1 MKRAL
6 SIIVLLA
13 VLCLQSCA
21 PLSAQGSEKVFD
33 AAIYTSDIENKV
45 SDLGWGGSFCYSG
58 KNYYPVEGFAVADD
72 SADSQILVSWS
83 GSMLLFGPTTYKS
96 DIIDNPL
103 YIYSPKAES
112 TLTYVCFRDDF
123 DYTAAKYDI
132 LGTSETITFS
142 DAMVLCGYYTT
153 DYSKENKIVMRLQE
167 NKNLV
172 FRINVFLD
180 DGVWYARPDNEN
192 SELCL
197 NTYKVSEGFIQ
208 LLKSNGLLA

>member
-1 MKRAL
+1 M
-6 SIIVLLA
+6 IVLLA

-45 SDLGWGGSFCYSG
+45 SDLGWGGRLTCNG
-58 KNYYPVEGFAVADD
+58 KDYYPVEEFSIADD
-72 SADSQILVSWS
+72 RADAQVVVSWS

-96 DIIDNPL
+96 DTADNPL
-103 YIYSPKAES
+103 YLYSPKAKS

-123 DYTAAKYDI
+123 DYTSAKYEI
-132 LGTSETITFS
+132 SGTNDTIVFA
-142 DAMVLCGYYTT
+142 DALTLCGRYTD
-153 DYSKENKIVMRLQE
+153 DYSEKARVALRLRDNE
-167 NKNLV
+167 NLV
-172 FRINVFLD
+172 FCMSVFCE
-180 DGVWYARPDNEN
+180 DGTWYARPHSDE

-197 NTYKVSEGFIQ
+197 STYKVSDSFIQ